1 MYVLE
6 KLDKGCP
13 FCGADGVV
21 ACDYSSDH
29 YKHIW
34 VGCSNPRCFCGV
46 HDKFIDINDSDREI
60 QRRWIR
66 DSKKEWNKTFKQDR
80 GI

>member
-1 MYVLE
+1 MNNMYVLE

-13 FCGADGVV
+13 FCGADGAV

-34 VGCSNPRCFCGV
+34 VGCSNPGV
-46 HDKFIDINDSDREI
+46 FVVCMIS
-60 QRRWIR
+60 
-66 DSKKEWNKTFKQDR
+66 S
-80 GI
+80 